1 LFSDASGVGQL
12 NTGVFAAPLGI
23 VFLRNYSLQVDGAA
37 VNDEGLTL
45 EVMPG
50 TYKGVAALDI

>member
-1 LFSDASGVGQL
+1 
-12 NTGVFAAPLGI
+12 
-23 VFLRNYSLQVDGAA
+23 VFLRNYQLQVDGAA

-50 TYKGVAALDI
+50 SYKGVAALDI